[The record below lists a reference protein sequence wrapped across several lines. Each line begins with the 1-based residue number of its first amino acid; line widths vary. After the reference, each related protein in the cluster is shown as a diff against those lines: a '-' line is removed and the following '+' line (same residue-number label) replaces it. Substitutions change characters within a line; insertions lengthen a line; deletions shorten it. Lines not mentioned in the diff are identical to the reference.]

1 MIAEKIN
8 GWYNNLIFNSLT
20 SKNTIKN
27 FYKPLINSKTSL
39 NHSKDK
45 KKKKQLNRKNLKELE
60 SIFSGK
66 MNDKEHLN
74 VTFLIER
81 NPFIPRMIFS
91 WS

>member
-45 KKKKQLNRKNLKELE
+45 KKKKTTKSKKSKR
-60 SIFSGK
+60 
-66 MNDKEHLN
+66 
-74 VTFLIER
+74 T
-81 NPFIPRMIFS
+81 
-91 WS
+91 

>member
-20 SKNTIKN
+20 SKNTLKN

-45 KKKKQLNRKNLKELE
+45 KKKTTKSKKSKR
-60 SIFSGK
+60 
-66 MNDKEHLN
+66 
-74 VTFLIER
+74 T
-81 NPFIPRMIFS
+81 
-91 WS
+91 

>member
-1 MIAEKIN
+1 MIAEKIK

-45 KKKKQLNRKNLKELE
+45 KKTTKSKKSKR
-60 SIFSGK
+60 
-66 MNDKEHLN
+66 
-74 VTFLIER
+74 T
-81 NPFIPRMIFS
+81 
-91 WS
+91 

>member
-1 MIAEKIN
+1 MIAEKIK

-45 KKKKQLNRKNLKELE
+45 KKKTTKSKKSKR
-60 SIFSGK
+60 
-66 MNDKEHLN
+66 
-74 VTFLIER
+74 T
-81 NPFIPRMIFS
+81 
-91 WS
+91 